1 MFRSEDE
8 GPVPLAELRRIR
20 RHKKF
25 LSHTKTAPTPGGFLT
40 TFEKYGKME
49 KYIPNTGTMTTEKSP
64 EASAPLPGSEGLKPF
79 AWNGINKFDLQTAND
94 LFEEL
99 AKDPK
104 NPQVLGKINALK
116 IDIMKRAAEAEI
128 AKLTPVR
135 NRSQIE
141 AEMKE
146 RNVSKNQANDELAYV
161 LVTYLQNVEKLA
173 AERETAK
180 AAVTAEAGKASAKL
194 KAEVA
199 APAPKSET
207 VVVDKAAKPEPKVS
221 EKEASNEELKSAKFI
236 KEHRAE
242 IDALVAKMPEG
253 NAKSTFPGLLDKP
266 TKENVTVLQAEI
278 GLKAGV
284 KGGADGQFGAITLG
298 ALKKYAEAG
307 GKKPAEA
314 GKKPDGKTG
323 DKPAEAGKKPSTAE
337 KPKTKKEKE
346 EEAKKA
352 EEAKKKEEEAAAKKK
367 AEAEAAEK
375 SAKEKELD
383 ALQKKTLANLK
394 PEGNG
399 VYVVDTKLFKD
410 GFAGA
415 VFFKFDA
422 KNGEW
427 LWNSFNNPDEMKSSS
442 WHKVS
447 GLEQSTAGGVTKLSG
462 FSFNESTQE
471 TVNAILAAQK
481 RSKEVGIPLKDPNAP
496 SPIVNNIPR

>member
-1 MFRSEDE
+1 
-8 GPVPLAELRRIR
+8 
-20 RHKKF
+20 
-25 LSHTKTAPTPGGFLT
+25 
-40 TFEKYGKME
+40 
-49 KYIPNTGTMTTEKSP
+49 MTTEKTP
-64 EASAPLPGSEGLKPF
+64 EVAAPLPGSEGLKPF
-79 AWNGINKFDLQTAND
+79 AWNGTNKFDLQTAND

-116 IDIMKRAAEAEI
+116 LDVMKRAAEAEI

-173 AERETAK
+173 KEREAAK
-180 AAVTAEAGKASAKL
+180 AAVIVEAGKATAKL
-194 KAEVA
+194 KAEVGT
-199 APAPKSET
+199 PAPKSET
-207 VVVDKAAKPEPKVS
+207 VVVEKPAAKLKAETKTP
-221 EKEASNEELKSAKFI
+221 EKEASAEELKSAKFI

-266 TKENVTVLQAEI
+266 TKENVTVLQTEI
-278 GLKAGV
+278 GLKAGA

-298 ALKKYAEAG
+298 ALKKYVEAG
-307 GKKPAEA
+307 GKKPVEA
-314 GKKPDGKTG
+314 TKKPEGKTAT
-323 DKPAEAGKKPSTAE
+323 KPAEAGKKPSATE
-337 KPKTKKEKE
+337 KPKSKKEKE
-346 EEAKKA
+346 EEEKKA
-352 EEAKKKEEEAAAKKK
+352 EEAKKKEEEEAAKKK

-375 SAKEKELD
+375 AAKEKELE

-394 PEGNG
+394 QQDNG
-399 VYVVDTKLFKD
+399 GYVVNTKFLKD

-415 VFFKFDA
+415 AFFKFDA

-427 LWNSFNNPDEMKSSS
+427 LWNSFNNPDEMKSSK

-447 GLEQSTAGGVTKLSG
+447 GLEQSTADGITKLSG
-462 FSFNESTQE
+462 FGFNESTQE

-481 RSKEVGIPLKDPNAP
+481 RSRELGIPLKDPNAP
-496 SPIVNNIPR
+496 SPIAQSIPK